1 MNASEIIAAL
11 SSRGWKRIAVSGS
24 VVFARVDG
32 VRIMLRFDG
41 AMMFE
46 PVDGEHVMGTSI
58 VLLIDGVERGRI
70 ERWPLL
76 PEEEISTLE
85 EAARLVEVVVRTGDD
100 VAVEMN
106 DER

>member
-11 SSRGWKRIAVSGS
+11 QWRGWKRIAVSGS

-41 AMMFE
+41 AMMFD
-46 PVDGEHVMGTSI
+46 PIDGEHHVMGTSI

-76 PEEEISTLE
+76 PEEELSTLE

-100 VAVEMN
+100 VAVEM
-106 DER
+106 DR